1 MLGASGWE
9 YVVPYQA
16 DMAEALGSLRRRVFA
31 EGSFVNPSEIGFPA
45 PESVDDL
52 VTEPYWEFM
61 GTSGTHSIL
70 DVLTVTAADDEA
82 QPTATIRPLTP
93 LESQELFGTPRPS
106 RADFGRASD
115 SGQLHEY
122 VHGGRGTGRAVVL
135 WGEGAPAGIAFWGYS
150 GD

>member
-1 MLGASGWE
+1 MAGAL
-9 YVVPYQA
+9 
-16 DMAEALGSLRRRVFA
+16 DSLRRRVFA
-31 EGSFVNPSEIGFPA
+31 EVSFVNPSEIGFPA

-70 DVLTVTAADDEA
+70 DVLSVTSADDEA
-82 QPTATIRPLTP
+82 QSLATIRPLTAP
-93 LESQELFGTPRPS
+93 ESQDLFGTLQPS

-115 SGQLHEY
+115 SGQLYEW
-122 VHGGRGTGRAVVL
+122 VHGDRGTGRAVVL
-135 WGEGAPAGIAFWGYS
+135 WGEGAPAEIAFWGYS